1 MKEQA
6 ADPKTWWL
14 EYGDRLPVLS
24 KLARDRL
31 PLPGGMKEFESVF
44 PANAATAS
52 PEMLFCLANLPRAE
66 F

>member
-1 MKEQA
+1 M
-6 ADPKTWWL
+6 
-14 EYGDRLPVLS
+14 PVLS

-52 PEMLFCLANLPRAE
+52 PDMLFCLANLPRAE